1 MQRFFDI
8 MLSCIPLFLLL
19 PIFIPVILA
28 LRFTGER
35 EIFYTQER
43 VGKDGK
49 TFGLLK
55 FATMLRDSPNL
66 GTGTI
71 TLQNDPRILPFG
83 GVLRKTKFNELPQL
97 INVLKGNMSLIGPR
111 PLTKDRF
118 CEYDCYTQKEVSR
131 VRPGLSGVGSIVFR
145 SEEKLLKDPTQSE
158 TIYREIIAPF
168 KGELEM
174 WYVGHRSIKMYF
186 ILIIVTILVTV
197 APSRINLWK
206 FYPLA
211 PKPSNKLSDM
221 LKL

>member
-19 PIFIPVILA
+19 PIFIPVILV

-97 INVLKGNMSLIGPR
+97 FNVLKGNMSLIGPR

-118 CEYDCYTQKEVSR
+118 CEYDCYTQKAVSR
-131 VRPGLSGVGSIVFR
+131 VRPGL
-145 SEEKLLKDPTQSE
+145 
-158 TIYREIIAPF
+158 
-168 KGELEM
+168 
-174 WYVGHRSIKMYF
+174 
-186 ILIIVTILVTV
+186 
-197 APSRINLWK
+197 
-206 FYPLA
+206 
-211 PKPSNKLSDM
+211 
-221 LKL
+221 